1 MLKPDLTAPV
11 VTVLASGS
19 PRRTELLKEFGI
31 EHIIIKA
38 TTEESFTSSDPE
50 RMVKG
55 LAIAKAYNVCD
66 MIKKNPSLKGEGSG
80 SSCII
85 AADTLVFLD
94 GKELGKPADR
104 EESRSMIKSLS
115 GRDHEVWTGVCILV
129 TEPDGEPAYE
139 DTFAERTFVH
149 VRELTDEEIDG
160 YVASGEGDDKA
171 GAYAIQGEFGKFIDR
186 FVGSRNNVIGL
197 PAEKV
202 AEKLK
207 EIGVIQAP

>member
-1 MLKPDLTAPV
+1 
-11 VTVLASGS
+11 
-19 PRRTELLKEFGI
+19 
-31 EHIIIKA
+31 
-38 TTEESFTSSDPE
+38 
-50 RMVKG
+50 
-55 LAIAKAYNVCD
+55 
-66 MIKKNPSLKGEGSG
+66 
-80 SSCII
+80 
-85 AADTLVFLD
+85 
-94 GKELGKPADR
+94 
-104 EESRSMIKSLS
+104 MIKSLS

-149 VRELTDEEIDG
+149 VKELTDEEIDG

-171 GAYAIQGEFGKFIDR
+171 GAYAIQGDFGKFIDR

-197 PAEKV
+197 PVEKV